1 MSKIYIHSGL
11 VFNTENEIFEKKNVL
26 IDDGKITAM
35 DITGEVP
42 AGCDEVIDAS
52 GKLIAPAYVDIHT
65 HGALKLRFQRQTK
78 EEYREI
84 FRHYNNTGTASVFP
98 TLSTDDFDDMLEATK
113 TLCELSREDSTL
125 NIDCIHY
132 EGPFLSHAKKGAHN
146 ENFLKNP
153 DIDFI
158 KKAKKITGDDIK
170 IRVTIAP
177 ELDGAFD
184 FIKECTAMGVMTA
197 IGHTNTNFETAQAAI
212 KLGANSFIHTFNA
225 MSPLGHRDP
234 GAVGAALYCEDG
246 WPELICDGFHV
257 DKVAA
262 SILYHARPNNLVLVS
277 DSIQAAGLPDIE
289 GFTFESA
296 GMEVTI
302 TGGQARLKDGTIA
315 GSRLDMHKAVLNLSE
330 FAHIPFERAIIC
342 ATKHPAYLT
351 GIYDRTGSIEV
362 GKRADINILSEEY
375 ALESSYVAG
384 NKVR

>member
-11 VFNTENEIFEKKNVL
+11 VFDSESEVFEKKNLL
-26 IDDGKITAM
+26 IVDGKIAGM

-42 AGCDEVIDAS
+42 SGCDEVIDAS
-52 GKLIAPAYVDIHT
+52 GKLIAPAYIDIHT
-65 HGALKLRFQRQTK
+65 HGALKLRFQRQTR
-78 EEYREI
+78 EEYMEM
-84 FRHYNNTGTASVFP
+84 FKHYNNTGTASVFP
-98 TLSTDDFDDMLEATK
+98 TVSTDEFDVMLEATR
-113 TLCELSREDSTL
+113 TLCELSRNEPSL
-125 NIDCIHY
+125 NIDCIHF

-146 ENFLKNP
+146 EKLLANP
-153 DIDFI
+153 SIDFI
-158 KKAKKITGDDIK
+158 KDALKITGDDIK

-184 FIKECTAMGVMTA
+184 FIRECTKLGVMTA
-197 IGHTNTNFETAQAAI
+197 IGHTNTDFETAQAAI

-234 GAVGAALYCEDG
+234 GVVGAALYCEDG

-262 SILYHARPNNLVLVS
+262 SILYHARPDNLVLVS

-289 GFTFESA
+289 GFTFGSA

-302 TGGQARLKDGTIA
+302 TNGQARLKDGTIA
-315 GSRLDMHKAVLNLSE
+315 GSRLDMHRAVLNLSD

-342 ATKHPAYLT
+342 ATKHPALLC
-351 GIYDRTGSIEV
+351 GIYDRTGSIEI
-362 GKRADINILSEEY
+362 GKRADINILSPEY
-375 ALESSYVAG
+375 ALEACFVSG